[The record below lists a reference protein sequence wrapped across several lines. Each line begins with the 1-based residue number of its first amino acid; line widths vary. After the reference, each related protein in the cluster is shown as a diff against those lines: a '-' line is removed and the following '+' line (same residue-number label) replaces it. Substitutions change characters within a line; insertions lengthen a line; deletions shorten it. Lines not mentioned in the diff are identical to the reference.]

1 MLFAQLKPGG
11 LYVKRTY
18 RPDWELTLIRVGES
32 PRLWRWNEKRW
43 SYEVAEDTDRPDFK
57 QRVGYLAVAPP
68 AAWPESDGVGGML
81 RRGIQ
86 RWARPMAALRSPLP
100 DPAVTRV
107 AWFDLPT
114 RDEDEELSW
123 TIFDP
128 RDIVCPYT
136 SPEEFQQRIL
146 DRMTALGVEPLPV
159 FQPPPLGSVTPTD
172 VPRAALRLDVL
183 AELLDRVPGSGVEQE
198 TER

>member
-43 SYEVAEDTDRPDFK
+43 SYEVAEDADRPDLK

-81 RRGIQ
+81 RRGIH

-100 DPAVTRV
+100 DPSVTRV
-107 AWFDLPT
+107 AWFDLPS
-114 RDEDEELSW
+114 RRGRGAVMDDLRSAGH
-123 TIFDP
+123 
-128 RDIVCPYT
+128 R
-136 SPEEFQQRIL
+136 
-146 DRMTALGVEPLPV
+146 LPV
-159 FQPPPLGSVTPTD
+159 HLTGGVPT
-172 VPRAALRLDVL
+172 VHP
-183 AELLDRVPGSGVEQE
+183 
-198 TER
+198 